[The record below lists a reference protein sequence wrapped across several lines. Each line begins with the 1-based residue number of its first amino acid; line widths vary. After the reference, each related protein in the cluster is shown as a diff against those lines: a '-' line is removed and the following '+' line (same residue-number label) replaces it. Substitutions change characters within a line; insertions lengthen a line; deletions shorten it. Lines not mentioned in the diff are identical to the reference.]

1 MITIVDTGLC
11 NIGSVANMLRRL
23 GVRPT
28 IATEGKAVSEA
39 KALILPGIGH
49 FDAGMKN
56 LDARGITSALHERVQ
71 GAKVPVLG
79 ICLGMQLLSRGS
91 EEGSAPGLGWIDGHC
106 KKFDFHGTPPPQLP
120 VPHMGWNEVEPLDTQ
135 MFRGHEPGRTRF
147 YFVHSFHLVAQSADV
162 VAAYATYG
170 LRFVAAVRRG
180 NVWGAQF
187 HPEKSHGHGMK
198 LLSNYVEAVRSAA

>member
-28 IATEGKAVSEA
+28 IATDGKAVETA

-91 EEGSAPGLGWIDGHC
+91 EEGSAAGLGWIAGHC
-106 KKFDFHGTPPPQLP
+106 AKFRFEPGTPPLP
-120 VPHMGWNEVEPLDTQ
+120 VPHMGWNEVEPVDAQ

-147 YFVHSFHLVAQSADV
+147 YFVHSFHVVTDSPQT

-170 LRFVAAVRRG
+170 TRFVAAVRQG
-180 NVWGAQF
+180 HVWGAQF
-187 HPEKSHGHGMK
+187 HPEKSHGHGMR
-198 LLSNYVEAVRSAA
+198 LLQNYLEAVRHVA